1 MVGTVAMMLLVSIG
15 LGVQQDVRSQVED
28 LGANVVVIVPGR
40 VDPMAGFNPNL
51 VGQSAFR
58 DTDQAALASV
68 PGVRSVA
75 KLSFVGG
82 GIEAE
87 GLSTYPLLVAAS
99 PEWFA
104 MHRVVIEQGRGLGP
118 EDEGKP
124 SLILGSVAA
133 DMLFHGQE
141 ATGRKVTINGGE
153 YTVTGIA
160 AQTKASGGILA
171 SQSLQ
176 NVAYVPYSTFRKTN
190 PNAQIDRFMVWTEP
204 ATDPKALVG
213 RLERTLASRLD
224 AQQFSVLTQEDLL
237 GLVFRVFAIL
247 SSLVVGLTS
256 IALFVGGLGI
266 LAIMSLAVNER
277 KREIG
282 VRKALG
288 ARSSDVFAQF
298 LVESAI
304 TGLTGVVAGVL
315 LSLVA
320 CGILASMTAI
330 RPLVTIGVV
339 LGSLGVGVGVGCLFG
354 ALPALRAARLEPVV
368 ALRGE

>member
-1 MVGTVAMMLLVSIG
+1 MMLLVSIG
-15 LGVQQDVRSQVED
+15 LGVQQDVRGQVEE
-28 LGANVVVIVPGR
+28 LGANVLVVVPGR
-40 VDPMAGFNPNL
+40 VNPMAGFNPNL

-58 DTDQAALASV
+58 DSDQAALASV
-68 PGVRSVA
+68 PGVRAVA

-99 PEWFA
+99 PDWFA
-104 MHRVVIEQGRGLGP
+104 MHRVVIEQGRPFGP
-118 EDEGKP
+118 EDEGKQ

-133 DMLFHGQE
+133 EMLFHGKD
-141 ATGRKVTINGGE
+141 AIGSSVTINGGK

-160 AQTKASGGILA
+160 AQTKAGGGIFA

-176 NVAYVPYSTFRKTN
+176 NVAYVPYSTFRKSN
-190 PNAQIDRFMVWTEP
+190 PNAQIDRFMIWSEP
-204 ATDPKALVG
+204 EADPKALVA
-213 RLERTLASRLD
+213 RLEGVLSRRLG

-256 IALFVGGLGI
+256 IAVFVGGLGI

-282 VRKALG
+282 IRKALG
-288 ARSSDVFAQF
+288 ARSADLFAQF
-298 LVESAI
+298 LVEAVLI
-304 TGLTGVVAGVL
+304 GLAGVIAGVL
-315 LSLVA
+315 LSLVVCVIISA
-320 CGILASMTAI
+320 GTAI
-330 RPLVTIGVV
+330 KPLVTLGTV
-339 LGSLGVGVGVGCLFG
+339 LGSLALGVGVGCVFG
-354 ALPALRAARLEPVV
+354 VLPALRAARLHPVV